1 LDNSYFINGCF
12 DGKSGGLDKLIV
24 FTIHKTMQL
33 RFKNI
38 VVELLL
44 AVGAGVLVALFWQV
58 TGLYEKYPQFMYY
71 VVGAVAALVGIMV
84 KAKRK

>member
-1 LDNSYFINGCF
+1 
-12 DGKSGGLDKLIV
+12 
-24 FTIHKTMQL
+24 MQL